1 MSSQV
6 FREQTTGAR
15 VVSVCLLLLLL
26 LLLLLIIS
34 NPFSR
39 CTLFTYYSVWQE
51 IMHDA
56 NVLNFE
62 RLLSYHHWRFSWYSF
77 LDLLDIDYVEGFSC
91 PICGSGDE
99 KLDTVVCDATSLSFR
114 QEFCT
119 TLRSSDQPDRRSSTL
134 RGIGR

>member
-1 MSSQV
+1 MFV
-6 FREQTTGAR
+6 F
-15 VVSVCLLLLLL
+15 L

-62 RLLSYHHWRFSWYSF
+62 RLLSYDHWRFSCYSF

-91 PICGSGDE
+91 PICGSGDRN
-99 KLDTVVCDATSLSFR
+99 LDTVVCDATALSFR
-114 QEFCT
+114 QDLCT
-119 TLRSSDQPDRRSSTL
+119 TRRSSDQPDRCSLTL
-134 RGIGR
+134 WGIGRYVSLITL